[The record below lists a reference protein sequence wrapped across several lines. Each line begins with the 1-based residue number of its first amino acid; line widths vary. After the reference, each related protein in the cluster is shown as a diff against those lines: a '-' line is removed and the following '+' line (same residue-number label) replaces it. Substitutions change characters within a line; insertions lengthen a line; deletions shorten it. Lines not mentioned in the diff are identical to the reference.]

1 MSNGTRFAAL
11 GGVVVA
17 GALALSA
24 CGSDNNGPATG
35 SGGGGS
41 AASIGGAACAKGTLT
56 ASGST
61 AQANAM
67 SAWIKNYQQACGGAT
82 INYQGVGS
90 GAGIQQFTA
99 GSTGMAGSDSAL
111 KPEEHGPADQRCKS
125 GKAID
130 LPMVGGP
137 IAVVYNLP
145 GVDGLRMSPKN
156 LAGIFSGKITKW
168 NDPAIAKDNP
178 DAKLPSSAIQ
188 PFHRSEESGTTD
200 NFTKFL
206 KAAAGG
212 AWTFDPGKKWVAPGG
227 QGAKGSDGIAQA
239 VKQTQGTISYDE
251 YSYAT
256 NSRLQT
262 AKVANGSGEFVELT
276 TDSASKGIEAAK
288 IVGQGND
295 LALSIDYAT
304 KEQGAYPVVLVT
316 YEITCEKG
324 LSSDQLSLVRSFL
337 TYTVS
342 DQGQAGLTQLGYA
355 PLPKSLQQKV
365 QAALQALS

>member
-1 MSNGTRFAAL
+1 VNIGTRLAAL
-11 GGVVVA
+11 GGVALA
-17 GALALSA
+17 GALALTA
-24 CGSDNNGPATG
+24 CGSDNNSTGPSG
-35 SGGGGS
+35 SGGGS
-41 AASIGGAACAKGTLT
+41 AASLGVTCAKGTVT

-67 SAWIKNYQQACGGAT
+67 AAWIKNYQQACDGAT

-90 GAGIQQFTA
+90 GAGVQQFTA
-99 GSTGMAGSDSAL
+99 GSTAFAGSDSAL
-111 KPEEHGPADQRCKS
+111 KPEEHGPADQRCKT

-145 GVDGLRMSPKN
+145 GVDGLQLTAKT
-156 LAGIFSGKITKW
+156 LAGIFSNKITKW

-178 DAKLPSSAIQ
+178 NAKLPSMPIQ
-188 PFHRSEESGTTD
+188 TFHRSEDSGTSD

-206 KAAAGG
+206 QAASGG
-212 AWTFDPGKKWVAPGG
+212 AWTYAPGKKWVAPGG

-239 VKQTQGTISYDE
+239 IKQTQGSISYDE

-256 NSRLQT
+256 NNQLQM
-262 AKVANGSGEFVELT
+262 AKIANGAGEFVELT
-276 TDSASKGIEAAK
+276 TDSASKGIGGAK

-295 LALSIDYAT
+295 LSLSIDYAT
-304 KEQGAYPVVLVT
+304 KAQGAYPVVLVT

-324 LSSDQLSLVRSFL
+324 LSADQLKLVKSFL
-337 TYTVS
+337 SYTVS
-342 DQGQAGLTQLGYA
+342 DKGQAILTELGYA
-355 PLPKSLQQKV
+355 PLPKELQQKV
-365 QAALQALS
+365 QTAVQALS